1 MMHLINSFVLVAK
14 VYHIAGAVLM
24 ATKNNRLEGEQSL
37 LLCCLFVVII
47 ISKPLFSYQAH
58 FSWIALNVE
67 VYYKLFISASFW
79 EPFLEHN
86 VQSKG

>member
-1 MMHLINSFVLVAK
+1 MMHLINSFVLVGK
-14 VYHIAGAVLM
+14 VYHMASAVLM

-67 VYYKLFISASFW
+67 V
-79 EPFLEHN
+79 
-86 VQSKG
+86 